1 VDDNEAVKEPEF
13 AVVGGGIAGCSL
25 ATMLARAGARVLVLE
40 RQSAYRDQVRG
51 EILWPWGVRLA
62 RMLGIEP
69 ILLDA
74 GARVVRWLDTFDEG
88 APATRDDVGEFVD
101 GINGS
106 LNIAHPRACS
116 ALAAAAAAAG
126 ADVQPGAR
134 DIRVTTGKK
143 PVLRWEDVGGS
154 QRETRCRLIV
164 GADGRGSSVRSQSG
178 IALEVDAPA
187 HLIAGVLADGIEGI
201 DEDANLIAREADLS
215 FFSFPQ
221 GDGRA
226 RLYLCFPTPERSRFG
241 GRNGARRFL
250 KDCGLTCLEGAA
262 AWTTARP
269 VGPCATFPAED
280 SRTAH
285 PLAEGIVLIG
295 DAAGYE
301 NPVEG
306 QGLSMGLQDAH
317 DVATALLSE
326 ATTTRELGAYA
337 ADRARRQRL
346 ANLGVALQVWAN
358 DGFVVQDPEIR
369 AARFAHIRSDEILSA
384 LELSFA
390 TGFETLPQDL
400 THAEL
405 AARLEPCQ

>member
-1 VDDNEAVKEPEF
+1 MAARFSRVDDNEAVKEPEF

-164 GADGRGSSVRSQSG
+164 GADGRRSSVRSQSG

-226 RLYLCFPTPERSRFG
+226 PLPLFPDSRAVPFWRTQRSEALSQRLWTHLSRRG
-241 GRNGARRFL
+241 GGLDHRPARRAVRHL
-250 KDCGLTCLEGAA
+250 SRGRQPHSPPSRGRDCPN
-262 AWTTARP
+262 W
-269 VGPCATFPAED
+269 
-280 SRTAH
+280 
-285 PLAEGIVLIG
+285 
-295 DAAGYE
+295 
-301 NPVEG
+301 
-306 QGLSMGLQDAH
+306 
-317 DVATALLSE
+317 
-326 ATTTRELGAYA
+326 
-337 ADRARRQRL
+337 
-346 ANLGVALQVWAN
+346 
-358 DGFVVQDPEIR
+358 
-369 AARFAHIRSDEILSA
+369 
-384 LELSFA
+384 
-390 TGFETLPQDL
+390 
-400 THAEL
+400 
-405 AARLEPCQ
+405 